1 MRKEISHHLGL
12 HYGSMA
18 LYTSILHN
26 LFLLYH
32 VDMFVSVYKI
42 DKLSFWLGET
52 IFLIWNS
59 CNDPLFGWLSDR
71 HYLSSVIADD
81 DNTSVVCSRL
91 RALKING
98 PLFAVSFII
107 FWFAWTF
114 PSLQFAVCLC
124 LYDGFLTM
132 IDLHH
137 SALLADLAVRAD
149 ARAHLKMYCS
159 VFSAIGALSVFLS
172 YIFWNH
178 TAGSQGT
185 LVPFQLFCFILATL
199 SLGGFLVS
207 TITLEHM
214 YCGKQHHPSHEK
226 FVFNLFVW
234 HRFNKYSEE
243 SMKCHNVLL
252 CPLL

>member
-1 MRKEISHHLGL
+1 MGEEVSRRLGL

-42 DKLSFWLGET
+42 DKLSFWVGET
-52 IFLIWNS
+52 IFLVWNS
-59 CNDPLFGWLSDR
+59 CNDPLFGWISDR
-71 HYLSSVIADD
+71 QYLSTAVPCGDSLA
-81 DNTSVVCSRL
+81 VVSRRL
-91 RALKING
+91 HALKING
-98 PLFAVSFII
+98 PLFAVSFIT

-137 SALLADLAVRAD
+137 SALLADLAVHAS
-149 ARAHLKMYCS
+149 ARASLKMYCS
-159 VFSAIGALSVFLS
+159 VFSAVGAMSVFLS

-178 TAGSQGT
+178 TTGSQGT
-185 LVPFQLFCFILATL
+185 IVPFQIFCFVLAAF
-199 SLGGFLVS
+199 SAVGFLVS
-207 TITLEHM
+207 TLTLERM
-214 YCGKQHHPSHEK
+214 YCSKQHRLSHEK
-226 FVFNLFVW
+226 SVFKLF
-234 HRFNKYSEE
+234 Y
-243 SMKCHNVLL
+243 MT
-252 CPLL
+252 

>member
-1 MRKEISHHLGL
+1 MGEEVSQRLGL

-42 DKLSFWLGET
+42 DKLSFWIGET
-52 IFLIWNS
+52 IFLVWNS
-59 CNDPLFGWLSDR
+59 CNDPLFGWISDR
-71 HYLSSVIADD
+71 RYLSAAVPAGDSI
-81 DNTSVVCSRL
+81 SVVHSRL

-98 PLFAVSFII
+98 PLFAVSFIT

-137 SALLADLAVRAD
+137 SALLADLAVSAG
-149 ARAHLKMYCS
+149 ARARLKMYCS
-159 VFSAIGALSVFLS
+159 VFSAVGSMSVFLS

-178 TAGSQGT
+178 TSGSQGT
-185 LVPFQLFCFILATL
+185 IVPFQTFCFILAAF
-199 SLGGFLVS
+199 SVGGFLMS
-207 TITLEHM
+207 SITLENM
-214 YCGKQHHPSHEK
+214 YHCKVHHRSHEK
-226 FVFNLFVW
+226 
-234 HRFNKYSEE
+234 
-243 SMKCHNVLL
+243 
-252 CPLL
+252 

>member
-1 MRKEISHHLGL
+1 MGMDESYRLGL

-42 DKLSFWLGET
+42 DKLSFWIGET

-59 CNDPLFGWLSDR
+59 CNDPLFGWISDHR
-71 HYLSSVIADD
+71 YLSAAVPSADSLTVI
-81 DNTSVVCSRL
+81 CSRL

-98 PLFAVSFII
+98 PLFGLSFLT

-114 PSLQFAVCLC
+114 PSLQFAICLC

-137 SALLADLAVRAD
+137 SALLADLAVSES
-149 ARAHLKMYCS
+149 ARARLKMYCS
-159 VFSAIGALSVFLS
+159 VFSAVGAMSVFLS

-178 TAGSQGT
+178 TSGSQGT
-185 LVPFQLFCFILATL
+185 VVPFQIFCFILATF
-199 SLGGFLVS
+199 SVGGFLISNV
-207 TITLEHM
+207 TLENI
-214 YCGKQHHPSHEK
+214 YCGKQHHLYHEK
-226 FVFNLFVW
+226 
-234 HRFNKYSEE
+234 
-243 SMKCHNVLL
+243 
-252 CPLL
+252 